1 MPTEKEMMKQLR
13 TGKVSLPPLQFRL
26 LEEEPKRG
34 ADYRFDAFIEASWGK
49 KKARFALECKALSTP
64 KAFRDGVNMLKTSLI
79 PQGMGAMLFVP
90 HLNDRQLEELEK
102 EKISGIDL
110 CGNGIVIM
118 PETFSVFRNGGKNRF
133 PYSAP
138 IKNVYRKN
146 SSMVGRAFLL
156 VPEYDAVQGIC
167 REVNKRNPLASQWK
181 KKAMNISTVSKV
193 IKVLEEDLII
203 SRGGGT
209 RLLQP
214 EKLLKKLNENYTP
227 PEITNR
233 VRMKVSEGAL
243 TELLMKES
251 QRLALPFV
259 ATGISSVGRYAV
271 MQRGNM
277 VSAYCPGLERLLE
290 NLSGNLSDR
299 FPNLELLETE
309 DETVFFDSR
318 QEEGFW
324 WASPIQVYLELM
336 AGDKRDQ
343 ETAEQV
349 KSYIISK
356 LPKGNS

>member
-13 TGKVSLPPLQFRL
+13 TGKVSLPPIQFRL
-26 LEEEPKRG
+26 LKEGPKRG
-34 ADYRFDAFIEASWGK
+34 TDYRFDAFVEASWGN
-49 KKARFALECKALSTP
+49 KKARFVLECKALSTP
-64 KAFRDGVNMLKTSLI
+64 KVFRDGVNMLKTSLI
-79 PQGMGAMLFVP
+79 PKGMGAMLFVP
-90 HLNDRQLEELEK
+90 YLNDRQLEELEK
-102 EKISGIDL
+102 ENISGIDL
-110 CGNGIVIM
+110 CGNGVVIV

-146 SSMVGRAFLL
+146 SSMVGRALLL
-156 VPEYDAVQGIC
+156 VPEFDAVQSIC
-167 REVNKRNPLASQWK
+167 KEVNLRNQLVAQWK
-181 KKAMNISTVSKV
+181 KKEMSISTVSKV
-193 IKVLEEDLII
+193 LKTLEEDLII
-203 SRGGGT
+203 SRGDST

-214 EKLLKKLNENYTP
+214 EKLLQKLSENYTP
-227 PEITNR
+227 PEIKNR
-233 VRMKVSEGAL
+233 VRMKVSEGTLA
-243 TELLMKES
+243 ELLWKES
-251 QRLALPFV
+251 QRLAMPFV
-259 ATGISSVGRYAV
+259 ATGVSSVGRYAV
-271 MQRGNM
+271 MQRGDM
-277 VSAYCPGLERLLE
+277 VSAYCPRLERLLE

-343 ETAEQV
+343 ETAEQL

-356 LPKGNS
+356 LPKVNS